1 MTKPYGRKV
10 RQQVGEIL
18 ENPDRMSALEKLAR
32 IPDKQLT
39 GHLFSHFYARK
50 ELIRF
55 RSVTA
60 MGLVGK
66 RLTENHMEGARNLMR
81 RLMWNLNDESG
92 GIGWGSAEAMG
103 EVLSQ
108 SPALAVDFDSILFS
122 FLDPKANYIDNPQL
136 QQGILWG
143 IGTYAKADPD
153 QVTGYRAGLI
163 APFLGCFDPV
173 KKGYAVRAL
182 IHAGHLDHGSLPGP
196 IQADP
201 ARILIYTGWQFD
213 TVRICD
219 MARVCNQ
226 APGRTRAPGK
236 QGNDR

>member
-1 MTKPYGRKV
+1 MAKPHGRKIRQKV
-10 RQQVGEIL
+10 REIL
-18 ENPDRMSALEKLAR
+18 ESPDRESALEQLAC
-32 IPDKQLT
+32 IPDNQLT
-39 GHLFSHFYARK
+39 GHLFYHFYAK
-50 ELIRF
+50 DELIRF

-60 MGLVGK
+60 MGFVGK
-66 RLTENHMEGARNLMR
+66 RLTENYMEGARNLMR

-108 SPALAVDFDSILFS
+108 SPAMAVEFDSILFS
-122 FLDPKANYIDNPQL
+122 FLDTKANYIDNPQL

-143 IGTYAKADPD
+143 IGTYAKADPA

-163 APFLGCFDPV
+163 APFLGCSDPV

-182 IHAGHLDHGSLPGP
+182 IHAGHLGRVSLPGP
-196 IQADP
+196 IQSDP
-201 ARILIYTGWQFD
+201 TQILIYTGWQFD
-213 TVRICD
+213 TCRICD
-219 MARVCNQ
+219 LAQVCNK
-226 APGRTRAPGK
+226 ASGRTQAPGK